1 MKPKKKVRPD
11 FAKTFKNSKLFKKK
25 VRKSGYYVVKYPGE
39 RKMSIAEYVP
49 KDKCWYFTGVIFRY
63 FDNEL
68 SYISPTPITLRN
80 PVKKGITIPVTR
92 SGHVKPK
99 PRKK

>member
-1 MKPKKKVRPD
+1 MKP
-11 FAKTFKNSKLFKKK
+11 KKK
-25 VRKSGYYVVKYPGE
+25 VRKSGYYCVKYPGE

-63 FDNEL
+63 YDDEL
-68 SYISPTPITLRN
+68 SYISPTPIT
-80 PVKKGITIPVTR
+80 IPVTR
-92 SGHVKPK
+92 KGHGKPK